1 MGVFYHDTEFA
12 SRGKT
17 RPRVRPGFVLA
28 LIAVVGVYFM
38 SRKTTSSGLTVAEEI
53 IEGVANTIG
62 GARGL
67 RNNNP
72 GNIERTATVWRG
84 MSADQSGDSRFIVFS
99 SPEWGIRAMA
109 RVLRNYINRGQ
120 DTVREIINTWAPPSE
135 NDTGAYVRAVA
146 ASIGV
151 DPDARVSDAQM
162 PGLIAAIIKHE
173 NGSQPYPQELIARGI
188 ELERTA

>member
-12 SRGKT
+12 SRGKA
-17 RPRVRPGFVLA
+17 RPRVRPGFVFA
-28 LIAVVGVYFM
+28 LIAAVGVYFM